1 MAALV
6 PIEQYCEQLIKGDPT
21 IQAEEML
28 RNLHMAGYGCE
39 ESVLE
44 VHNFFPDLTA
54 DEMCRIVV
62 NEYNDPLIA
71 KDALKDLLLKCG
83 YDETAIDAA
92 IISFYPKSLGYVLM
106 LDDSNSM
113 HDASAIIKIDAKAFL
128 DCSRTEDQFGVN
140 QFKTDAGWVYPVGD
154 DPAPA
159 VVTEGRDEIKAAE
172 TEIDKLCTTGSWTNI
187 TAAINLGNAMEEKM
201 DTDIKAYVLISDGE
215 HNTGSPTP
223 ASVLKDEPPIYIAGL
238 GSWMKE
244 SYFTDMLAK
253 NEKSKFYNSPN
264 AVDMMMVFN
273 QILAD
278 SSQSLLLLN
287 HLETC
292 QGTNYNVQEFTI
304 YGKGNRSLISVV
316 WSDKKYRY
324 TPGYPSG
331 NQINLVLID
340 PDNRSTSIQP
350 QIVDDGFCIYDLRNA
365 KPGRWKILSQY
376 ALTDTVSATS
386 GVIQADTPIVP
397 EIVGTQ
403 SIKAGESPEFT
414 LRIAGASLFSDLS
427 VTAVYSRPAIDYR
440 SVLQAGHKDDL
451 PESGFGIQDDS
462 LFPRMRSFA
471 PLERC
476 ETDMFRG
483 SMGICENPGIY
494 NGYLTIKGT
503 CKDSIPFV
511 FNKIYSVI
519 VE

>member
-1 MAALV
+1 MAALI
-6 PIEQYCEQLIKGDPT
+6 PIEQYCEQLIKDDPT

-28 RNLHMAGYGCE
+28 RNLHMAGYGRE

-44 VHNFFPDLTA
+44 VHNFFPLTV

-83 YDETAIDAA
+83 YDGSAVDAA
-92 IISFYPKSLGYVLM
+92 ITSFYPRSLGYVLM

-113 HDASAIIKIDAKAFL
+113 HNASAVIKIDAKAFL

-140 QFKTDAGWVYPVGD
+140 QFKKDAGWVYPVGD

-172 TEIDKLCTTGSWTNI
+172 TEIDKLRTTGGWTNI
-187 TAAINLGNAMEEKM
+187 AAAVSLGNAMEEKM
-201 DTDIKAYVLISDGE
+201 DTDIKAYVLISDGD

-238 GSWMKE
+238 GPCMKK
-244 SYFTDMLAK
+244 SHFTDMLAK

-264 AVDMMMVFN
+264 AFDMMMVFN

-287 HLETC
+287 HLESC
-292 QGTNYNVQEFTI
+292 QGTNYSVQEFTI
-304 YGKGNRSLISVV
+304 SGKGNHSLISVV

-331 NQINLVLID
+331 DQINLVLID
-340 PDNRSTSIQP
+340 PDSRSTSIQP

-365 KPGRWKILSQY
+365 KPGKWKILSQY
-376 ALTDTVSATS
+376 ALADTVSATS
-386 GVIQADTPIVP
+386 GVLQTDMPILP

-403 SIKAGESPEFT
+403 SIKAGESPEFM

-427 VTAVYSRPAIDYR
+427 ATAVYSRPAVDHR
-440 SVLQAGHKDDL
+440 SVLQAAHKDGL
-451 PESGFGIQDDS
+451 PESGFGIQNSS

-476 ETDMFRG
+476 ETDIFRG
-483 SMGICENPGIY
+483 SMGTCENPGIY
-494 NGYLTIKGT
+494 NGYLTIKGAY
-503 CKDSIPFV
+503 KDGTPFV
-511 FNKIYSVI
+511 FHKMHSVI